1 MIFNVE
7 NLGAIQHAEID
18 LSKDLILFCGHNNT
32 GKTYL
37 AYAIYYFLDIPIGTF
52 HFGFPILDSQSDIA
66 RKIQAE
72 VDKSIDNNDKEVTT
86 FHVNLVELFCHLSE
100 KEKENL
106 LDYIIKNYAV
116 GLGEF
121 FGASDSSLFLLT
133 KFSVLFSD
141 EEINNGLLRIE
152 IQLTNDQE
160 LKLSKLKNSP
170 YFNIILDKNSNITST
185 DISYT
190 IQHLILNSVFF
201 SRRFIFTAER
211 SAINLF
217 SKELF
222 LTKNKLFNTLLSAG
236 KQAEDM
242 LNLARQRVN
251 RYAEPVRDNL
261 EIAEDLSNLAKNIS
275 EFNQLA
281 EELEKNVLGGK
292 IHVSQYGDLTYSPVH
307 APNVAL
313 GMELSSST
321 VGSLSSLVFYLRHL
335 ARKGDTLIID
345 EPELSLH
352 PDNQRLIARFF
363 GRLINAGFKLIIST
377 HSDYIVREI
386 NNLIMLSKKS
396 RKTAGLRK
404 KYGYTQAQ
412 VLQPQQVGAYLF
424 KRGEPSPI
432 SIEVG
437 ETGLEI
443 STIDEV
449 VADLNQSSQDIYFS
463 LFD

>member
-37 AYAIYYFLDIPIGTF
+37 INTIYHLLLAEFKTLDFDKAVNTQYNG
-52 HFGFPILDSQSDIA
+52 QRA
-66 RKIQAE
+66 
-72 VDKSIDNNDKEVTT
+72 KSIDNIIEFVDAYKNLDSIFQDLVDAC
-86 FHVNLVELFCHLSE
+86 LVEFTEFLGSIE
-100 KEKENL
+100 K
-106 LDYIIKNYAV
+106 
-116 GLGEF
+116 
-121 FGASDSSLFLLT
+121 T
-133 KFSVLFSD
+133 QQPKFSLVISD
-141 EEINNGLLRIE
+141 DERHRKLLAMSFNVQFQESHWVQESHWERIQKYEKKSGSRKITFGEEETINCMLLG
-152 IQLTNDQE
+152 
-160 LKLSKLKNSP
+160 
-170 YFNIILDKNSNITST
+170 
-185 DISYT
+185 
-190 IQHLILNSVFF
+190 
-201 SRRFIFTAER
+201 
-211 SAINLF
+211 SAIFPIMLRSRCMFFPVERNLSIF
-217 SKELF
+217 SKELS
-222 LTKNKLFNTLLSAG
+222 LYKAKLFEKLLVSG
-236 KQAEDM
+236 HDQTD
-242 LNLARQRVN
+242 LLDLANRRVN
-251 RYAEPVRDNL
+251 RYSKPIRDYL
-261 EIAEDLSNLAKNIS
+261 GMIEDLANLAKNTS
-275 EFNQLA
+275 EFNKLA
-281 EELEKNVLGGK
+281 EELETEILGGK
-292 IHVSQYGDLTYSPVH
+292 IHISQYGDLSYQPSS
-307 APNVAL
+307 AQNIAL

-363 GRLINAGFKLIIST
+363 GRLINAGFKLIVST

-412 VLQPQQVGAYLF
+412 VLQPQQIGAYLF

>member
-1 MIFNVE
+1 MIFKVE

-37 AYAIYYFLDIPIGTF
+37 INAIYHLLFAEFRKLDFNNAVNTQYNG
-52 HFGFPILDSQSDIA
+52 QRA
-66 RKIQAE
+66 
-72 VDKSIDNNDKEVTT
+72 KSIDIIEFVDAYENLDSILQELVDAC
-86 FHVNLVELFCHLSE
+86 LVEFTE
-100 KEKENL
+100 F
-106 LDYIIKNYAV
+106 
-116 GLGEF
+116 LG
-121 FGASDSSLFLLT
+121 GIGKAQQP
-133 KFSVLFSD
+133 KFSLIIPDDERHRKLLAMSFNVQFQHSHYGRTHKYEKKPSSRKITFD
-141 EEINNGLLRIE
+141 EEETINCV
-152 IQLTNDQE
+152 
-160 LKLSKLKNSP
+160 
-170 YFNIILDKNSNITST
+170 ILG
-185 DISYT
+185 
-190 IQHLILNSVFF
+190 
-201 SRRFIFTAER
+201 
-211 SAINLF
+211 SAIFPIMLRSSCMFFPVERNLSIF
-217 SKELF
+217 SKELSLYKAKF
-222 LTKNKLFNTLLSAG
+222 FEKLLGGGHDQTDLL
-236 KQAEDM
+236 D
-242 LNLARQRVN
+242 LANRRVN
-251 RYAEPVRDNL
+251 RYSKSIRDYL
-261 EIAEDLSNLAKNIS
+261 GMIEDLANLAKNTS
-275 EFNQLA
+275 EFNKLA
-281 EELEKNVLGGK
+281 EELETEILGGK
-292 IHVSQYGDLTYSPVH
+292 IHISQYGDLSYQPSS
-307 APNVAL
+307 AQNIAL

-363 GRLINAGFKLIIST
+363 GRLINAGFKLIVST

>member
-1 MIFNVE
+1 MIFKVE

-37 AYAIYYFLDIPIGTF
+37 AYAIYLLLKANINSMITTPHEIPNKYRG
-52 HFGFPILDSQSDIA
+52 
-66 RKIQAE
+66 K
-72 VDKSIDNNDKEVTT
+72 VKSIDLVDIFDLFDNLEVRYQEQINNYMS
-86 FHVNLVELFCHLSE
+86 EL
-100 KEKENL
+100 
-106 LDYIIKNYAV
+106 Y
-116 GLGEF
+116 
-121 FGASDSSLFLLT
+121 LFLST
-133 KFSVLFSD
+133 ENYGMK
-141 EEINNGLLRIE
+141 
-152 IQLTNDQE
+152 
-160 LKLSKLKNSP
+160 
-170 YFNIILDKNSNITST
+170 FNIDIPKKELNEKLIKMDFVLESSGSGGWRQKYEKNSNYREMFLSLETAVDSALFDFHIFPMIFRSRC
-185 DISYT
+185 
-190 IQHLILNSVFF
+190 VFF
-201 SRRFIFTAER
+201 PVER
-211 SAINLF
+211 SAINIF
-217 SKELF
+217 SKELS
-222 LTKNKLFNTLLSAG
+222 LCKAKLFEKLWTDRNQPDLL
-236 KQAEDM
+236 D
-242 LNLARQRVN
+242 LASRRIN
-251 RYAEPVRDNL
+251 RYPRSIRDHL
-261 EIAEDLSNLAKNIS
+261 EIAEDLANLAKNTS
-275 EFNQLA
+275 EFNKLA
-281 EELEKNVLGGK
+281 EELETEILGGK
-292 IHVSQYGDLTYSPVH
+292 IHISQYGDLSYQPSS
-307 APNVAL
+307 AQNIAL

-335 ARKGDTLIID
+335 AKKGDTLIID

-432 SIEVG
+432 SIEVS